1 MEVSL
6 FLHSNIRSGGNLLL
20 LRHAAF
26 LGSQGHHVCVVFLH
40 RFFPKSIDF
49 LIGTEVVN
57 TWYLDESPPTLPCCR
72 ISGFV
77 LGSKRKDDMLTFR
90 RAKSDPTLCVGRN
103 DPWHLDG
110 TTARW
115 LAAAFV
121 LYGLVATA
129 FLAINVAPF

>member
-40 RFFPKSIDF
+40 RFFPKSSDF

-57 TWYLDESPPTLPCCR
+57 TWYLDESPPHAAVLQDIGICPGQQTKGRYAYLP
-72 ISGFV
+72 
-77 LGSKRKDDMLTFR
+77 
-90 RAKSDPTLCVGRN
+90 
-103 DPWHLDG
+103 
-110 TTARW
+110 ARQ
-115 LAAAFV
+115 V
-121 LYGLVATA
+121 
-129 FLAINVAPF
+129 